1 MRDDTHT
8 RFAHF
13 YSRGLRAK
21 SFKNPIGP
29 QVLFAVCF
37 VSAEQTLLR
46 HSLNLTC
53 LRSYNYVEMPS
64 NEIPKISN
72 RIVCIVDR
80 DAKELAAVISSYLFE
95 ADAYLPLFLLGRAD
109 VPRAEDAAFMSVGYV
124 AYLMVEH
131 TSVMIHNALARMG
144 GCEYVVLAGLTEAQK
159 TYLHFAKSQKI
170 IEIAQI
176 SDIDAKLESLVAPK
190 EGELRCKLADILS
203 GLYLAQKQRKKLVI
217 DQNAETLA
225 THFIE
230 PPDGLVLIENVEEV
244 SSVVAVNYA
253 NSIDASVLIVAPL
266 GKNEGRGI
274 QKAIQNW
281 KEKKDESEYGKV
293 KDAVSERM
301 GSHSLSAFRYATFF
315 TEGLPYSLFSNNAIP
330 CSQVHLAVRPDLF
343 VLNNIMFSAGGG
355 FGSAVVFSPVFFPD
369 EETTWLCKF
378 FDQNKYFLRALV
390 GKGGTVANFG
400 FYTEHWPYDILHIC
414 SHGGEVDGYEM
425 SETFVDLNGIPHTVE
440 FEEVIG
446 VTPVLDN
453 PQKVAVHKK
462 VFPRK
467 LDGLAWMSPEL
478 KEKKLDDNVINQMW
492 KSMLRSEGRRK
503 KIGRIALSCA
513 IACTDSIHQGQF
525 DALASYSSPIIF
537 NNTCWSWHE
546 VALFFL
552 DCGARGYIGT
562 LWAIGND
569 AAVVAAKVFYENVF
583 RGTVLGAVHKALKA
597 IAATPSSNIYVFW
610 GLHFSS
616 LPPGNDIG
624 ASVAKI
630 KEETA
635 RSVMAWIRKIQT
647 TKSAEVR
654 RNSIR
659 VLKSILREIVI
670 NCSTPDALSFVEDVK
685 KILPELSQLDTSREF
700 VEHGSTADS
709 VGRECPIEYRTESVS

>member
-1 MRDDTHT
+1 
-8 RFAHF
+8 
-13 YSRGLRAK
+13 
-21 SFKNPIGP
+21 
-29 QVLFAVCF
+29 LF
-37 VSAEQTLLR
+37 R
-46 HSLNLTC
+46 HLLNLVC
-53 LRSYNYVEMPS
+53 SGSYNSIEMAS
-64 NEIPKISN
+64 TNIPKINN

-95 ADAYLPLFLLGRAD
+95 ADTYVPLFLFGRAH
-109 VPRAEDAAFMSVGYV
+109 VPRAEDAAFMSEGYV

-131 TSVMIHNALARMG
+131 TSVMIHNAMARMG
-144 GCEYVVLAGLTEAQK
+144 GCEYVILAGLTEAQK

-170 IEIAQI
+170 IEITKV
-176 SDIDAKLESLVAPK
+176 SEIDSKLESLVPRK
-190 EGELRCKLADILS
+190 EGELRCKLEDILS

-217 DQNAETLA
+217 DQNSDALA
-225 THFIE
+225 IEFIE
-230 PPDGLVLIENVEEV
+230 PTEGLVLIENVKEV
-244 SSVVAVNYA
+244 ASVVALNYA
-253 NSIDASVLIVAPL
+253 SSVNASLQIVAPL
-266 GKNEGRGI
+266 KKNEGRDI
-274 QKAIQNW
+274 QKSIQNW
-281 KEKKDESEYGKV
+281 KEKNDDLEYGKV
-293 KDAVSERM
+293 KDAVSQRI
-301 GSHSLSAFRYATFF
+301 GSRSLREFRYATFF

-330 CSQVHLAVRPDLF
+330 CTQVHLAVRPDLF
-343 VLNNIMFSAGGG
+343 VLNNIMFSGGGG

-369 EETTWLCKF
+369 EETTWLCEF
-378 FDQNKYFLRALV
+378 FDRNKYFLRGLV
-390 GKGGTVANFG
+390 GKEGTVGNFG

-425 SETFVDLNGIPHTVE
+425 SETFVDLNGIRHTIE

-453 PQKVAVHKK
+453 PQKVAVHRK

-467 LDGLAWMSPEL
+467 LDGLAWMSSEL
-478 KEKKLDDNVINQMW
+478 KEKNLDDNVINQMW
-492 KSMLRSEGRRK
+492 KSILKSEGRRK

-513 IACTDSIHQGQF
+513 IACVDSIHQGQF
-525 DALASYSSPIIF
+525 DALASYSSPVVF

-569 AAVVAAKVFYENVF
+569 AAVVASKVFYESVF
-583 RGTVLGAVHKALKA
+583 RGTLLAAVHKALQA
-597 IAATPSSNIYVFW
+597 IEATPSSNIYVFW

-616 LPPGNDIG
+616 LPPGNGIG

-635 RSVMAWIRKIQT
+635 RSVVAWIRKIKT

-670 NCSTPDALSFVEDVK
+670 NFSTPDALSFAEEVK
-685 KILPELSQLDTSREF
+685 KILPELSQLDVSREF
-700 VEHGSTADS
+700 IEHSSTADS
-709 VGRECPIEYRTESVS
+709 VSRECPIEYRTNSVS